1 LSRLLIRGATVIT
14 MNPRRE
20 ILPGA
25 NIAVEDG
32 TILHVGGEAPRA
44 EFDHVIDADGHAALP
59 GLVNTH
65 THAAMTLMRG
75 YADDMPLM
83 AWLKKK
89 IWPLERRVQPEDV
102 YWGTLL
108 ACVEMLQAGVTTFND
123 MYYAF
128 DEAARAVQE
137 SGIRACLSGVLLG
150 FLSTARQDLANAV
163 AFVKE
168 YDGAADGRIV
178 AMLGPHAPYTVPDD
192 LMRAVIEG
200 ARDAGVGIHIHLSE
214 TETEVK
220 DSLKATG
227 LTPIAHMD
235 RVGLFEIHPVLAA
248 HGVHLTDGDLD
259 IMARKNVGMAHCPGS
274 NMKLASG
281 VARVPEALK
290 RKIAVGLGTDGAA
303 SNNNLDVLEEA
314 RLAALLHK
322 VQSGDPTCVTAYQ
335 ALEMATR
342 GGARALGLEDRIG
355 MIAPGM
361 QADLALVDLRRPHL
375 TPLHNVVS
383 HLVYSA
389 RAGDV
394 RTVLVNGRVVVREGR
409 VTTVDEDDVMAQ
421 ANRVAREL
429 NSGRRKA
436 RPV

>member
-1 LSRLLIRGATVIT
+1 
-14 MNPRRE
+14 
-20 ILPGA
+20 
-25 NIAVEDG
+25 
-32 TILHVGGEAPRA
+32 
-44 EFDHVIDADGHAALP
+44 LP

-89 IWPLERRVQPEDV
+89 IWPLERRLQPADV

-108 ACVEMLQAGVTTFND
+108 ACVEMLKAGVTTFND

-128 DEAARAVQE
+128 DEAARAVRD

-150 FLSTARQDLANAV
+150 FLSTARQDLADAL

-168 YDGAADGRIV
+168 YDGAAEGRII

-192 LMRAVIEG
+192 LMAEVIASAKET
-200 ARDAGVGIHIHLSE
+200 GVGIHIHLAE
-214 TETEVK
+214 TEGEVQ

-227 LTPIAHMD
+227 LTPIAQMA
-235 RVGLFEIHPVLAA
+235 RVGLFEVHPVLAA
-248 HGVHLTDGDLD
+248 HAVHLTDADLE
-259 IMARKNVGMAHCPGS
+259 IVARNNVGLAHCPGS

-281 VARVPEALK
+281 IARVPEILK
-290 RKIAVGLGTDGAA
+290 RKIAIGLGTDGAA

-322 VQSGDPTCVTAYQ
+322 VHGGDPTCVSAYQ

-342 GGARALGLEDRIG
+342 GGAKALGLEDRIG
-355 MIAPGM
+355 AIAPGM
-361 QADLALVDLRRPHL
+361 QADIALVELRRPHL

-389 RAGDV
+389 RACDV
-394 RTVLVNGRVVVREGR
+394 TTVLVSGRVVVREGR
-409 VTTVDEDDVMAQ
+409 VTTVDEDEVMAQ
-421 ANRVAREL
+421 AARAAREIT
-429 NSGRRKA
+429 SGRRKA
-436 RPV
+436 RPG